1 MSKINDLFKRLA
13 GKPKPPKEETPTLD
27 DRETLCRN
35 IRITLN
41 KVVEEIDTTT
51 GKQLVVWLNCN
62 QPFVFEQY
70 NTKDYRDLILND
82 LSNMRDYKFEL
93 VKFERGIPPEERHA
107 FKICDNDLEY
117 LEVVDCDVI
126 QPSLTQKAI
135 IRFLDGKVSPL
146 QKEYLLSSDMITSG
160 KIPAYNIGR
169 GNFTQK
175 KGVFRENHI
184 VFDDSLDSP
193 MLEHNRCVSRA
204 HAHIGFDVAKG
215 FTFQVD
221 EGGARPGK
229 TVLINGGRQIDC
241 NCVYTSFQL
250 QDGDK
255 IIVKNGDEIETI
267 LIFNELNN

>member
-1 MSKINDLFKRLA
+1 MSTIKDLFKRLA
-13 GKPKPPKEETPTLD
+13 GWPELLEEEMSSLD

-35 IRITLN
+35 IRSTLA
-41 KVVEEIDTTT
+41 KIVEDIDTTT
-51 GKQLVVWLNCN
+51 GKQLVVWLNCS
-62 QPFVFEQY
+62 QRFVFAQY
-70 NTKDYRDLILND
+70 DNENYRNLILND

-107 FKICDNDLEY
+107 FIICDNNLEY

-126 QPSLTQKAI
+126 QPSLTRNAV

-146 QKEYLLSSDMITSG
+146 QKEYVLSSDMITRG
-160 KIPAYNIGR
+160 RVPAYNIGR
-169 GNFTQK
+169 GSFVQK
-175 KGVFRENHI
+175 KSLFRENHI

-193 MLEHNRCVSRA
+193 LLEHNRCVSRN
-204 HAHIGFDVAKG
+204 HAHIGFDEDKG

-221 EGGARPGK
+221 EGGAIPGK

-250 QDGDK
+250 RDGDK
-255 IIVKNGDEIETI
+255 IIVKNGDEIVTI
-267 LIFNELNN
+267 LVFNELNN

>member
-1 MSKINDLFKRLA
+1 MFKIFTKRFNNKQE
-13 GKPKPPKEETPTLD
+13 GVPSLD

-35 IRITLN
+35 IHLTLN
-41 KVVEEIDTTT
+41 KVVEEIDTTK
-51 GKQLVVWLNCN
+51 GKQVVVWLNCD

-93 VKFERGIPPEERHA
+93 VKFERGIPPEGRHA

-126 QPSLTQKAI
+126 QPSLTRNAI

-146 QKEYLLSSDMITSG
+146 QKEYVLSSDVITCG

-175 KGVFRENHI
+175 QGVFRENYI

-193 MLEHNRCVSRA
+193 LLEHNRCVSRN
-204 HAHIGFDVAKG
+204 HAHIGFDATKG
-215 FTFQVD
+215 FFFQVD

-241 NCVYTSFQL
+241 NCVYTSLQL
-250 QDGDK
+250 RDGDK

-267 LIFNELNN
+267 LVFNELNN